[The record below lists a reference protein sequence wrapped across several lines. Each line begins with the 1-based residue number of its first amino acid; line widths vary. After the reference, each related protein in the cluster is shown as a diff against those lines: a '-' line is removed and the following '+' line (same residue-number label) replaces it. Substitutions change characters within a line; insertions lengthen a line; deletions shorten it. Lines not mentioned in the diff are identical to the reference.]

1 MDAAADRTR
10 AYATAVLE
18 VARAEG
24 LLDQVEDEL
33 FRFARVLET
42 NDELRQALTDQ
53 ALPAERRDAIVED
66 LLSNR
71 ALPLTVAVVAFVVA
85 AGRARDLPDIIAE
98 FVERAAASR
107 QRAVA
112 EVRSF
117 APLDA
122 DQLARLAQA
131 LSTNLGKQVE
141 VKVVVDKSVLGGVMA
156 KVGDTVIDG
165 TVRHRLDQL
174 KEAFK

>member
-1 MDAAADRTR
+1 MDASERAR
-10 AYATAVLE
+10 AYAAAIFE

-33 FRFARVLET
+33 FRFARVLEV
-42 NDELRQALTDQ
+42 NDELRSALTDQ
-53 ALPAERRDAIVED
+53 ALPAEKRDAIVED
-66 LLSNR
+66 LLGRR

-85 AGRARDLPDIIAE
+85 AGRARELTEIIAD
-98 FVERAAASR
+98 FVERAAAAR

-117 APLDA
+117 APLDE
-122 DQLARLAQA
+122 DQLRRLAQA
-131 LSTNLGKQVE
+131 LSANLGKQVE

>member
-1 MDAAADRTR
+1 MDTTERIR
-10 AYATAVLE
+10 AYAGAVFE

-33 FRFARVLET
+33 FRFARVLES

-53 ALPAERRDAIVED
+53 ALPAERRDAIVDD
-66 LLSNR
+66 LLGKR

-85 AGRARDLPDIIAE
+85 AGRARELPEIIGD

>member
-1 MDAAADRTR
+1 MDVADRTR
-10 AYATAVLE
+10 AYASAVFE

-24 LLDQVEDEL
+24 LLEQVEDEL
-33 FRFARVLET
+33 FRFARVLEG

-66 LLSNR
+66 LLGSR
-71 ALPLTVAVVAFVVA
+71 TLPLTVAVVSFVVA
-85 AGRARDLPDIIAE
+85 AGRARDLPEIITE

-107 QRAVA
+107 QRVVA

-117 APLDA
+117 APLDE
-122 DQLARLAQA
+122 DQLKRMAQA
-131 LSTNLGKQVE
+131 LSANLGKQVE
-141 VKVVVDKSVLGGVMA
+141 VKVVVDKSVMGGVVA
-156 KVGDTVIDG
+156 KVGDTIIDG
-165 TVRHRLDQL
+165 TVRHRLEQL

>member
-1 MDAAADRTR
+1 MDVTDRSR
-10 AYATAVLE
+10 AYARAVFE

-24 LLDQVEDEL
+24 VLDKVEDEL
-33 FRFARVLET
+33 FRFARVLEG
-42 NDELRQALTDQ
+42 NDELRAALTDQ
-53 ALPAERRDAIVED
+53 ALPAERREAIIED
-66 LLSNR
+66 LLGQR
-71 ALPLTVAVVAFVVA
+71 ALPLTVAVVAFVAA
-85 AGRARDLPDIIAE
+85 AGRARDLPEIISE

-117 APLDA
+117 APLDE
-122 DQLARLAQA
+122 DQLRRLAQA
-131 LSTNLGKQVE
+131 LSANLGKQVE
-141 VKVVVDKSVLGGVMA
+141 VKVIVDKSVLGGVVA